1 MKSVRHRSRQNGIEW
16 GFVVFLL
23 ALCALL
29 TMLQYRWT
37 GEVSRAEAARLR
49 SGLAEQAK
57 SLANAFDTELAQ
69 SCAALIPSRTELRE
83 TNCADAFAM
92 RYREWRAANPRPIFR
107 RVAVAVPTRNA
118 VQLFASDEKTG
129 KATVIEWPMEW
140 APLREF
146 VTRMVNGGRPGLDD
160 RSGEYLEFPIFGG
173 RAGGGPGGGEYGW
186 LLVQLDLAYL
196 RTTWLP
202 ELVRSHLNLGETL
215 PYEVTISDAATKRIL
230 FATAADHTPADHPS
244 SGDVVFTAR
253 FHRDGLPVSG
263 NGFGQRSGPGGAL
276 PGRRVSRDG
285 GLWTLQIYQRPG
297 ALESLV
303 STSRWRN
310 LGVALLVNGL
320 ILAAGVALVFHTRRS
335 RKLVEAQMNFVATV
349 SHELRTPLT
358 VIRGAG
364 HNLQRGVV
372 KERAQIE
379 HYAKLIIDHA
389 EQLKELVD
397 QTLALAGS
405 DQGRAALARERVDI
419 PRLLQEA
426 IAAVTEDT
434 KAAQCEV
441 HLESLAT
448 LPPLSG
454 DAAALRR
461 VFQNLITNAAKHG
474 GDGRWIG
481 ITTVPVHGS
490 RPPMV
495 EVRVTDRGAG
505 IPAPEQSEV
514 FKPFFR
520 GAAAQAKQIRGS
532 GLGLSVVR
540 QVVEAHG
547 GNVSVESE
555 AGRGTTFTVRL
566 PAES

>member
-1 MKSVRHRSRQNGIEW
+1 MGLKSVHHRSGQNWIEW

-23 ALCALL
+23 VLCVIL
-29 TMLQYRWT
+29 TVLQYRWT

-49 SGLAEQAK
+49 AGLTEQAH
-57 SLANAFDTELAQ
+57 SLANEFDAELAQ
-69 SCAALIPSRTELRE
+69 SCAALIPSRTELQE
-83 TNCADAFAM
+83 LGCADAFVT

-107 RVAVAVPTRNA
+107 RVAVAVPKRDS
-118 VQLFASDEKTG
+118 VDLFAPDEKTG
-129 KATVIEWPMEW
+129 KATLLDWPVEW

-160 RSGEYLEFPIFGG
+160 RSGEFLEFPIFGG
-173 RAGGGPGGGEYGW
+173 RLGGGPGGGEYGW
-186 LLVQLDLAYL
+186 LLVQLDLPYL

-202 ELVRSHLNLGETL
+202 ELVRSHLSLGETL
-215 PYEVTISDAATKRIL
+215 PYEVTVSDAAAKRIL
-230 FATAADHTPADHPS
+230 FTTAADHPP
-244 SGDVVFTAR
+244 SGDVVFTTR

-263 NGFGQRSGPGGAL
+263 NGSGRRGGPGGEL

-285 GLWTLQIYQRPG
+285 GLWTLQIRQRPG

-303 STSRWRN
+303 TTSRRRN

-320 ILAAGVALVFHTRRS
+320 ILAAGVAFVFHTQRS
-335 RKLVEAQMNFVATV
+335 RELAEAQMNFVATV

-364 HNLQRGVV
+364 HNLLRGVV
-372 KERAQIE
+372 KERAQVE
-379 HYAKLIIDHA
+379 QYAKLIIDHA
-389 EQLKELVD
+389 EQLRELVE

-405 DQGRAALARERVDI
+405 DKGRAALARERVEI
-419 PRLLQEA
+419 PQLLQAA
-426 IAAVTEDT
+426 IAAVAEDT
-434 KAAQCEV
+434 QAAQCEV
-441 HLESLAT
+441 HLESPPI

-481 ITTVPVHGS
+481 ITTVPVNGS

-495 EVRVTDRGAG
+495 EVRVADHGAG
-505 IPAPEQSEV
+505 IPASEQSEV

-540 QVVEAHG
+540 QIVEAHG
-547 GNVSVESE
+547 GSVSVESG

-566 PAES
+566 PTES

>member
-1 MKSVRHRSRQNGIEW
+1 VG
-16 GFVVFLL
+16 FLL
-23 ALCALL
+23 VLCIVL
-29 TMLQYRWT
+29 TVLQYRWT
-37 GEVSRAEAARLR
+37 GDVSRAEAARLR
-49 SGLAEQAK
+49 AGLAEQVN
-57 SLANAFDTELAQ
+57 SLANAFDVELAR

-92 RYREWRAANPRPIFR
+92 RYREWRASNPRPIFR

-118 VQLFASDEKTG
+118 VDLFAPDETTG
-129 KATVIEWPMEW
+129 KAALINWPVEWT
-140 APLREF
+140 PLREF
-146 VTRMVNGGRPGLDD
+146 VTRLVNGGRPGLDD
-160 RSGEYLEFPIFGG
+160 RSGEFLEFPIFGG
-173 RAGGGPGGGEYGW
+173 RLGGGPGGSEYGW

-202 ELVRSHLNLGETL
+202 ELVRFHLSLGEAA
-215 PYEVTISDAATKRIL
+215 PYEVTVTDASAKRVL
-230 FATAADHTPADHPS
+230 FATAADQPPG
-244 SGDVVFTAR
+244 GDVLFTAR

-263 NGFGQRSGPGGAL
+263 NDSGRRNGPGGDL

-285 GLWTLQIYQRPG
+285 GLWTLQIHQRPG

-303 STSRWRN
+303 ATSRWRN
-310 LGVALLVNGL
+310 LGVAVLVNGL
-320 ILAAGVALVFHTRRS
+320 ILAAGVALVVHTQRS
-335 RKLVEAQMNFVATV
+335 RALAEAQMNFVATV

-364 HNLQRGVV
+364 HNLLRGVV

-379 HYAKLIIDHA
+379 QYAKLIIDHA
-389 EQLKELVD
+389 EQLKELVE

-405 DQGRAALARERVDI
+405 DSGRAAQVRERVEI
-419 PRLLQEA
+419 PRLLQDA
-426 IAAVTEDT
+426 IAAVAEDT
-434 KAAQCEV
+434 QAARCEV
-441 HLESLAT
+441 HLESPPS

-481 ITTVPVHGS
+481 ITLVPVPGS

-495 EVRVTDRGAG
+495 DVRVTDRGAG
-505 IPAPEQSEV
+505 IPASEQSEV

-540 QVVEAHG
+540 QIVEAHG
-547 GNVSVESE
+547 GNVSVESG

-566 PAES
+566 PTES